1 MDQEIDGPVEPL
13 GKVIQRYR
21 VEHAT
26 VVAHQRELERRR
38 VAVHAAA
45 ARDASDVVVAARRDI
60 RGVLLRARQEL
71 AAITAQVREA
81 GFESG
86 AGGSPQ
92 PSVGDDFH
100 ASASRDIRN
109 ALREARSE
117 LAALSNETPSP
128 GVSTPSLHEVSAA
141 SADDWSEQAGASD
154 AVEESAKHSRSA
166 RGASPFRSLSWRHLG
181 VFAVVAITFVA
192 LRTSSKTEVAASI
205 PSPGPATPST
215 QESSSKAAALEQAD
229 LSPAATRGSDVR
241 PLKPASASGI
251 AAATKPNTPA
261 PVAVAKPTAAPPTP
275 EPPKRTATI
284 ADDATAER
292 TILERHQRWFEA
304 FNRGDR
310 AAMASFASANF
321 SLADQRSDRAP
332 AVPGRVERTTRD
344 VRVRVNGIGAVLSG
358 QIAETTTA
366 GEAVPVAMLSE
377 VWIRRGEEWQL
388 VSARMVPV
396 DAVPKTLQ

>member
-1 MDQEIDGPVEPL
+1 VDQEIDAPAEPL
-13 GKVIQRYR
+13 GKLIQRYR

-45 ARDASDVVVAARRDI
+45 ARDASEIIVTARRDI

-86 AGGSPQ
+86 AGESPQ
-92 PSVGDDFH
+92 PIVGDDFH
-100 ASASRDIRN
+100 ASAARDIRT
-109 ALREARSE
+109 ALRDARSE
-117 LAALSNETPSP
+117 LAELSNETPSP
-128 GVSTPSLHEVSAA
+128 SVSSPPPHELSAA
-141 SADDWSEQAGASD
+141 AVDSSEQVRAAGV
-154 AVEESAKHSRSA
+154 VEQIAKHSRSA
-166 RGASPFRSLSWRHLG
+166 LVGLV

-192 LRTSSKTEVAASI
+192 LRPSSKTEVAASI
-205 PSPGPATPST
+205 SHSNSATPST
-215 QESSSKAAALEQAD
+215 QESSSKAAAIEQAD
-229 LSPAATRGSDVR
+229 LNPAATRGSDVR

-251 AAATKPNTPA
+251 AAATKPNAPA
-261 PVAVAKPTAAPPTP
+261 PAAVAKPAAAPPTP
-275 EPPKRTATI
+275 EPPKRTATA

-292 TILERHQRWFEA
+292 AIVERHQRWFEA

-310 AAMASFASANF
+310 AAMASFAADNF
-321 SLADQRSDRAP
+321 SLADERSAHGS
-332 AVPGRVERTTRD
+332 AVSGRVERTIRD
-344 VRVRVNGIGAVLSG
+344 VRVRVTGIGAVLSG